1 MRDGEQIT
9 GCMGRMMAE
18 AARRREK
25 QRAWNKAHSMTPLS
39 IKKNIAD
46 IMGSMYERDH
56 VMVDTGFAED
66 GKEFIGHNIKAHI
79 AALEKQMREAAGD
92 LEFETAAR
100 LRDEIK
106 RLTAV
111 ELTIADDPFARQSA
125 VEDAVDQAFLAAVRD
140 GATDSPPPTRG
151 GRSAKG
157 ASGGGRTKLKRAGRP
172 NVPKTF

>member
-1 MRDGEQIT
+1 
-9 GCMGRMMAE
+9 
-18 AARRREK
+18 
-25 QRAWNKAHSMTPLS
+25 
-39 IKKNIAD
+39 
-46 IMGSMYERDH
+46 MGSMYERDH
-56 VMVDTGFAED
+56 VMVGRGDGFAED
-66 GKEFIGHNIKAHI
+66 GEEFIGHNIRAHI
-79 AALEKQMREAAGD
+79 SALEKQMKAAAAD

-125 VEDAVDQAFLAAVRD
+125 VDDAVDQAFLSAVRD
-140 GATDSPPPTRG
+140 GNGAGDSPPPTRG

-172 NVPKTF
+172 NVPKTFGSRSR